1 MNGVGVVARV
11 VVSAAEVDEDVVGL
25 AVVEVE
31 ELELDVCAAEVVLL
45 ELFASAGM
53 VSTAASSK

>member
-1 MNGVGVVARV
+1 MVARV